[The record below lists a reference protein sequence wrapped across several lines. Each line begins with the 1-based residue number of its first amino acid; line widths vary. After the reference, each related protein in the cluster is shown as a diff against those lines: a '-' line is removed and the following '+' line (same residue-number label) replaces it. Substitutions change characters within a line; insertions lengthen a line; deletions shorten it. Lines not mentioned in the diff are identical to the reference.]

1 VSVEDQREQPAAT
14 QPPLSPD
21 GRYYWDGSQ
30 WLPVPVQP
38 YGAPGAAWGPPQ
50 QTGTDGLA
58 IASLVLGI
66 VWLGGIGSI
75 LAVIFGHI
83 ARRRIR
89 RTGQSGRGLALAGL
103 ILGYIGFVVAALI
116 IAAIPVAISQNHKA
130 QVANTKAR
138 VDIMNVATAEENYL
152 VDNSSYTMNVS
163 DLAGAG
169 FSPDPDTSILLD
181 ATANTG
187 IELTDS
193 MAMWPGAAVSGL
205 YFSHPQSQY
214 FVVGRVGQDQVADY
228 AKRKGWTLK
237 EAERW
242 LSSNLAYNPED

>member
-38 YGAPGAAWGPPQ
+38 YGTPGAAWGPLQ

-75 LAVIFGHI
+75 LAVVFGHI

-138 VDIMNVATAEENYL
+138 VDIMNVAKAEENYL
-152 VDNSSYTMNVS
+152 VDNSLYTMNVS

-181 ATANTG
+181 ATANDYCIVGSATTIKTG
-187 IELTDS
+187 RLWYLYGS
-193 MAMWPGAAVSGL
+193 RVGGFVAAYRSKAHALAACVGSNPGD
-205 YFSHPQSQY
+205 
-214 FVVGRVGQDQVADY
+214 FVV
-228 AKRKGWTLK
+228 
-237 EAERW
+237 
-242 LSSNLAYNPED
+242 LSGDGS